1 MEKKMTKKEM
11 FGLLL
16 ELLETAEVAERDE
29 LKNFVAHEIEMIE
42 NKAEKAKTYKRK
54 KTADVLK
61 EQIYTNPV
69 FVWIRFRKGKIL
81 RTPLASKMVK
91 SAPSKPETRFASEAS
106 SVVFFTCINMSFD
119 EPPKTSRYKV
129 VPLQAWKVTSSLVSS
144 RVSSSSSEMV
154 KW

>member
-16 ELLETAEVAERDE
+16 GLLETAEVAERDE

-61 EQIYTNPV
+61 EQIYTKLD
-69 FVWIRFRKGKIL
+69 ILEFRTIHDIVSDFNDADITAAK
-81 RTPLASKMVK
+81 V
-91 SAPSKPETRFASEAS
+91 SARLT
-106 SVVFFTCINMSFD
+106 
-119 EPPKTSRYKV
+119 
-129 VPLQAWKVTSSLVSS
+129 SLVKEGIAIKEEIKIEN
-144 RVSSSSSEMV
+144 RKLMGY
-154 KW
+154 KLA

>member
-16 ELLETAEVAERDE
+16 GLLETAEVAEREE

-61 EQIYTNPV
+61 EQIYTKLDALE
-69 FVWIRFRKGKIL
+69 FRTIHDIVSDFNDADITAAK
-81 RTPLASKMVK
+81 V
-91 SAPSKPETRFASEAS
+91 SARLT
-106 SVVFFTCINMSFD
+106 
-119 EPPKTSRYKV
+119 
-129 VPLQAWKVTSSLVSS
+129 SLVKEGLAIKEEIKIEN
-144 RVSSSSSEMV
+144 RKLMGY
-154 KW
+154 KLA

>member
-16 ELLETAEVAERDE
+16 GLLETAEVAERDE

-61 EQIYTNPV
+61 EQIYTKLDV
-69 FVWIRFRKGKIL
+69 LEFRTIHDIVSDFDNADITAAK
-81 RTPLASKMVK
+81 V
-91 SAPSKPETRFASEAS
+91 SARLT
-106 SVVFFTCINMSFD
+106 
-119 EPPKTSRYKV
+119 
-129 VPLQAWKVTSSLVSS
+129 SLVKEGVVIKEEIKIEN
-144 RVSSSSSEMV
+144 RKLMGY
-154 KW
+154 KLA

>member
-16 ELLETAEVAERDE
+16 GLLETAEVAERDE

-61 EQIYTNPV
+61 EQVYTKLDALE
-69 FVWIRFRKGKIL
+69 FRTIHDIVSDFNDADITAAK
-81 RTPLASKMVK
+81 V
-91 SAPSKPETRFASEAS
+91 SARLT
-106 SVVFFTCINMSFD
+106 
-119 EPPKTSRYKV
+119 
-129 VPLQAWKVTSSLVSS
+129 SLVKEGMAIKEEIKIEN
-144 RVSSSSSEMV
+144 RKLMGY
-154 KW
+154 KLA

>member
-16 ELLETAEVAERDE
+16 GLLETAEVAERDE

-61 EQIYTNPV
+61 EQIYTKLDV
-69 FVWIRFRKGKIL
+69 LEFRTIHDIVSDFNDADITAAK
-81 RTPLASKMVK
+81 V
-91 SAPSKPETRFASEAS
+91 SARLT
-106 SVVFFTCINMSFD
+106 
-119 EPPKTSRYKV
+119 
-129 VPLQAWKVTSSLVSS
+129 SLVKEGLVIKEEIKIEN
-144 RVSSSSSEMV
+144 RKLMGY
-154 KW
+154 KLA

>member
-16 ELLETAEVAERDE
+16 GLLETAEVAERDE

-61 EQIYTNPV
+61 EQIYTKLD
-69 FVWIRFRKGKIL
+69 ILEFRTIHDIVSDFDNADITAAK
-81 RTPLASKMVK
+81 V
-91 SAPSKPETRFASEAS
+91 SARLT
-106 SVVFFTCINMSFD
+106 
-119 EPPKTSRYKV
+119 
-129 VPLQAWKVTSSLVSS
+129 SLVKEGVAIKEEIKIEN
-144 RVSSSSSEMV
+144 RKLMGY
-154 KW
+154 KLA

>member
-29 LKNFVAHEIEMIE
+29 LKNFVAHEIEMID

-61 EQIYTNPV
+61 EQVYTKLDALE
-69 FVWIRFRKGKIL
+69 FRTIHDIVSDFNDADITAAK
-81 RTPLASKMVK
+81 V
-91 SAPSKPETRFASEAS
+91 SARLT
-106 SVVFFTCINMSFD
+106 
-119 EPPKTSRYKV
+119 
-129 VPLQAWKVTSSLVSS
+129 SLVKEGVAIKEEIKIEN
-144 RVSSSSSEMV
+144 RKLMGY
-154 KW
+154 KLA

>member
-16 ELLETAEVAERDE
+16 GLLETAEVAERDE

-61 EQIYTNPV
+61 EQIYTKLDALE
-69 FVWIRFRKGKIL
+69 FRTIHDIVSDFNDADITAAK
-81 RTPLASKMVK
+81 V
-91 SAPSKPETRFASEAS
+91 SARLT
-106 SVVFFTCINMSFD
+106 
-119 EPPKTSRYKV
+119 
-129 VPLQAWKVTSSLVSS
+129 SLVKEGLVIKEEIKIEN
-144 RVSSSSSEMV
+144 RKLMGY
-154 KW
+154 KLA

>member
-16 ELLETAEVAERDE
+16 GLLETAEVAERDE

-61 EQIYTNPV
+61 EQIYTKLDALE
-69 FVWIRFRKGKIL
+69 FRTIHDIVSDFNDADITAAK
-81 RTPLASKMVK
+81 V
-91 SAPSKPETRFASEAS
+91 SARLT
-106 SVVFFTCINMSFD
+106 
-119 EPPKTSRYKV
+119 
-129 VPLQAWKVTSSLVSS
+129 SLVK
-144 RVSSSSSEMV
+144 EGLAV
-154 KW
+154 KEEIKIENRKLMGYKLA

>member
-16 ELLETAEVAERDE
+16 GLLETAEVAERDE

-61 EQIYTNPV
+61 EQIYTKLDV
-69 FVWIRFRKGKIL
+69 LEFRTIHDIVSDFNDADITAAK
-81 RTPLASKMVK
+81 V
-91 SAPSKPETRFASEAS
+91 SARLT
-106 SVVFFTCINMSFD
+106 
-119 EPPKTSRYKV
+119 
-129 VPLQAWKVTSSLVSS
+129 SLVK
-144 RVSSSSSEMV
+144 EGLAV
-154 KW
+154 KEEIKIENRKLMGYKLA

>member
-54 KTADVLK
+54 KPADVLK
-61 EQIYTNPV
+61 EQIYTKLDV
-69 FVWIRFRKGKIL
+69 LEFRTIHDIVSDFDNADITAAK
-81 RTPLASKMVK
+81 V
-91 SAPSKPETRFASEAS
+91 SARLT
-106 SVVFFTCINMSFD
+106 
-119 EPPKTSRYKV
+119 
-129 VPLQAWKVTSSLVSS
+129 SLVKEGLAIKEEIKIEN
-144 RVSSSSSEMV
+144 RKLMGYKLAEMV
-154 KW
+154 AIKK

>member
-61 EQIYTNPV
+61 EQIYTKLDV
-69 FVWIRFRKGKIL
+69 LEFRTIHDIVSDFDNADITAAK
-81 RTPLASKMVK
+81 V
-91 SAPSKPETRFASEAS
+91 SARLT
-106 SVVFFTCINMSFD
+106 
-119 EPPKTSRYKV
+119 
-129 VPLQAWKVTSSLVSS
+129 SLVK
-144 RVSSSSSEMV
+144 EGLAV
-154 KW
+154 KEEIKIENRKLMGYKLA

>member
-61 EQIYTNPV
+61 EQIYTKLDALE
-69 FVWIRFRKGKIL
+69 FRTIHDIVSDFDDADITAAK
-81 RTPLASKMVK
+81 V
-91 SAPSKPETRFASEAS
+91 SARLT
-106 SVVFFTCINMSFD
+106 
-119 EPPKTSRYKV
+119 
-129 VPLQAWKVTSSLVSS
+129 SLVKEGIAIKEEIKIEN
-144 RVSSSSSEMV
+144 RKLMGY
-154 KW
+154 KLA

>member
-16 ELLETAEVAERDE
+16 GLLETAEVAERDE

-61 EQIYTNPV
+61 EQVYTKLDV
-69 FVWIRFRKGKIL
+69 LEFRTIHDIVSDFNDADITAAK
-81 RTPLASKMVK
+81 V
-91 SAPSKPETRFASEAS
+91 SARLT
-106 SVVFFTCINMSFD
+106 
-119 EPPKTSRYKV
+119 
-129 VPLQAWKVTSSLVSS
+129 SLVKEGLAIKEEIKIEN
-144 RVSSSSSEMV
+144 RKLMGY
-154 KW
+154 KLA

>member
-16 ELLETAEVAERDE
+16 GLLETAEVAEREE

-61 EQIYTNPV
+61 EQIYTKLDV
-69 FVWIRFRKGKIL
+69 LEFRTIHDIVSDFNDANITAAK
-81 RTPLASKMVK
+81 V
-91 SAPSKPETRFASEAS
+91 SARLT
-106 SVVFFTCINMSFD
+106 
-119 EPPKTSRYKV
+119 
-129 VPLQAWKVTSSLVSS
+129 SLVKEGLVIKEEIKIEN
-144 RVSSSSSEMV
+144 RKLMGY
-154 KW
+154 KLA

>member
-16 ELLETAEVAERDE
+16 GLLETAEVAEREE

-61 EQIYTNPV
+61 EQVYTKLDALE
-69 FVWIRFRKGKIL
+69 FRTIHDIVSDFNDADITAAK
-81 RTPLASKMVK
+81 V
-91 SAPSKPETRFASEAS
+91 SARLT
-106 SVVFFTCINMSFD
+106 
-119 EPPKTSRYKV
+119 
-129 VPLQAWKVTSSLVSS
+129 SLVKEGVAIKEEIKIEN
-144 RVSSSSSEMV
+144 RKLMGY
-154 KW
+154 KLA

>member
-16 ELLETAEVAERDE
+16 GLLETAEVAERDE

-61 EQIYTNPV
+61 EQIYTKLDV
-69 FVWIRFRKGKIL
+69 LEFRTIHDIVSDFNDADITAAK
-81 RTPLASKMVK
+81 V
-91 SAPSKPETRFASEAS
+91 SARLT
-106 SVVFFTCINMSFD
+106 
-119 EPPKTSRYKV
+119 
-129 VPLQAWKVTSSLVSS
+129 SLVKEGLAIKEEIKIEN
-144 RVSSSSSEMV
+144 RKLMGY
-154 KW
+154 KLK

>member
-61 EQIYTNPV
+61 EQIYTKLDV
-69 FVWIRFRKGKIL
+69 LEFRTIHDIVSDYKDADITAAK
-81 RTPLASKMVK
+81 V
-91 SAPSKPETRFASEAS
+91 SARLT
-106 SVVFFTCINMSFD
+106 
-119 EPPKTSRYKV
+119 
-129 VPLQAWKVTSSLVSS
+129 SLVKEGIAIKEEIKIEN
-144 RVSSSSSEMV
+144 RKLMGY
-154 KW
+154 KLA

>member
-61 EQIYTNPV
+61 EQIYTKLDALE
-69 FVWIRFRKGKIL
+69 FRTIYDIVSDFNDADITAAK
-81 RTPLASKMVK
+81 V
-91 SAPSKPETRFASEAS
+91 SARLT
-106 SVVFFTCINMSFD
+106 
-119 EPPKTSRYKV
+119 
-129 VPLQAWKVTSSLVSS
+129 SLVKEGVAIKEEIKIEN
-144 RVSSSSSEMV
+144 RKLMGY
-154 KW
+154 KLA

>member
-16 ELLETAEVAERDE
+16 GLLETAEVAERDE

-61 EQIYTNPV
+61 EQIYTKLDV
-69 FVWIRFRKGKIL
+69 LEFRTIHDIVSDFNDADITAAK
-81 RTPLASKMVK
+81 V
-91 SAPSKPETRFASEAS
+91 SARLT
-106 SVVFFTCINMSFD
+106 
-119 EPPKTSRYKV
+119 
-129 VPLQAWKVTSSLVSS
+129 SLVKEGIAIKEEIKIEN
-144 RVSSSSSEMV
+144 RKLMGY
-154 KW
+154 KLA

>member
-61 EQIYTNPV
+61 EQIYTKLDALE
-69 FVWIRFRKGKIL
+69 FRTIHDIVSDFNDADITAAK
-81 RTPLASKMVK
+81 V
-91 SAPSKPETRFASEAS
+91 SARLT
-106 SVVFFTCINMSFD
+106 
-119 EPPKTSRYKV
+119 
-129 VPLQAWKVTSSLVSS
+129 SLVKEGLAIKEEIKIEN
-144 RVSSSSSEMV
+144 RKLMGY
-154 KW
+154 KLA